1 MTEQFAWQEV
11 LQRVA
16 SFCHTEGGRQR
27 VLALTPNL
35 TVPEIESVWYQVE
48 SLEELANRGYLLPS
62 LELPDLGKVFTVI
75 DHGQVVDGQELLS
88 ILAVLIASKRWY
100 TFCKNFAN
108 QCSTLRRFQSSFLT
122 LPRLSKLIE
131 QTVDSDGEIKD
142 TASKELQTV
151 RKQKKH
157 LTSDIEEKLRRM
169 IHQRKFAPYL
179 RDDFITKRN
188 DRYVI
193 PLRIDGNGRVA
204 GTAITFSKSR
214 ETMFFEPQAIAQA
227 NSLLQTLDVAEN
239 LACYQILQNVTAE
252 VVQEYES
259 LKLNYQTIVTLD
271 ALNAQALFAKK
282 FEANPVTLTDKPL
295 LNLKNMCHPLL
306 LTEENNK
313 VVRNSVA
320 LKVNTLIISGAN
332 AGGKTVML
340 KAIGLLHLMAKAG
353 LMITADRQSEIFI
366 FNNLHLV
373 IDDEQ
378 SINYSLS
385 TFSSHLLRL
394 QKLLTVT
401 SNKDLVLIDEITTG
415 TDPDTGA
422 ALAQAILE
430 HLAERQV
437 MTVVTSHY
445 NRLKELAYID
455 DRFRNAS
462 MQFSTE
468 SLQPTYRLQ
477 LDMPGQ
483 SFGLEISR
491 HLGLPTKI
499 IVRARQ
505 LRGDRS
511 DRFEAALAQ
520 LQMER
525 QELQKE
531 KDRINA
537 NLLKLQTYQ
546 ERWRRDSQEIK
557 RLQEKLTQQDE
568 QLPQHPSVAQVK
580 QELDPVIPPPQKRPP
595 PGRKLNFSQASIGL
609 RVYCVPL
616 QKETVIDKIGR
627 SANDPIVVNLGNMR
641 VTVQLSDLRI
651 T

>member
-11 LQRVA
+11 LQKVA

-27 VLALTPNL
+27 VLALTPTL
-35 TVPEIESVWYQVE
+35 SAPEIENVWYQVA
-48 SLEELANRGYLLPS
+48 SLEELADKGYVLPA
-62 LELPDLGKVFTVI
+62 LELPDLNKVLAVVS
-75 DHGQVVDGQELLS
+75 HGQVVDGPELLS
-88 ILAVLIASKRWY
+88 ILALLIASKRWY
-100 TFCKNFAN
+100 TFCKNFADH
-108 QCSTLRRFQSSFLT
+108 CSTLRRFQSSFLT
-122 LPRLSKLIE
+122 LPKLAKLIDK
-131 QTVDSDGEIKD
+131 TVDSDGEIKD

-157 LTSDIEEKLRRM
+157 LTTDIEEKLRRM
-169 IHQRKFAPYL
+169 IHQGKFSPYL
-179 RDDFITKRN
+179 QDDFITKRN

-193 PLRIDGNGRVA
+193 PLRVDGNGRVA

-227 NSLLQTLDVAEN
+227 NNLLQTLDVAEN
-239 LACYQILQNVTAE
+239 FACYQILQDVTAE
-252 VVQEYES
+252 IVRDYES
-259 LKLNYQTIVTLD
+259 LELNYQTIVTLD
-271 ALNAQALFAKK
+271 ALNAQAMFAKK
-282 FEANPVTLTDKPL
+282 FAANPVTLTDEPL
-295 LNLKNMCHPLL
+295 LNLKDMCHPLL
-306 LTEENNK
+306 ITEGR
-313 VVRNSVA
+313 VVRNSVT

-366 FNNLHLV
+366 FDKLHLV
-373 IDDEQ
+373 VDDEQ
-378 SINYSLS
+378 SLDHSLS

-401 SNKDLVLIDEITTG
+401 TSNDLVLIDEITTA

-430 HLAERQV
+430 HLAQRQV

-445 NRLKELAYID
+445 NRLKELAYLD

-462 MQFSTE
+462 MHFSTE
-468 SLQPTYRLQ
+468 TLQPTYRLQ
-477 LDMPGQ
+477 LDVPGQ

-491 HLGLPTKI
+491 HLGLPEEVI
-499 IVRARQ
+499 ARARQ
-505 LRGDRS
+505 LRGDGS
-511 DRFEAALAQ
+511 DRFETALAQ

-531 KDRINA
+531 KDKINA
-537 NLLKLQTYQ
+537 SLLKLQTYQ

-557 RLQEKLTQQDE
+557 RLREKLTQQDE
-568 QLPQHPSVAQVK
+568 QLPQQPSVAQVK
-580 QELDPVIPPPQKRPP
+580 QELGTATSPPPKL
-595 PGRKLNFSQASIGL
+595 PGRQLKFSQASIGL

-616 QKETVIDKIGR
+616 RKEVVIDKIGR
-627 SANDPIVVNLGNMR
+627 AADDPIVVNVGKMR
-641 VTVQLSDLRI
+641 VTVLLTDLRI
-651 T
+651 S